1 VTSKLIHSNELT
13 KIMRPQNYCGII
25 LVDGKYIKVKY
36 TEEDTE
42 DLVVIPFIDY
52 LSHDIPI
59 YIVAHSENMFELKE
73 GFRQLK
79 EIGYQLRVLVCDESM
94 GEIAQVAQ
102 TVFPDVIIQYCLRHY
117 SANIDREFKVN
128 GIKRTLGSLNNK
140 LARLGNSFLI
150 PTRYTDIEKARNL
163 VNRIAELECRY
174 GYLINIQD
182 CFKGIL
188 WGTHNDKELTAAE
201 DQLNLQLGDMIL
213 QRYPYADNIRKR
225 YRDYY
230 QKHKF
235 LTAFL
240 RYPELG
246 IPKTT
251 NLIEGFNSTTLELRL
266 ASIRGFEKEEYA
278 KNYINALILQRRFQS
293 FTDCRAKFKHLNGRS
308 PLEISEPLHIL
319 PSHNWI
325 KFCLEINSEKVPK

>member
-1 VTSKLIHSNELT
+1 MTSKLIHSNELT
-13 KIMRPQNYCGII
+13 KLLRPQSYCGII

-36 TEEDTE
+36 TEEDTR

-52 LSHDIPI
+52 LSHDIPV
-59 YIVAHSENMFELKE
+59 YIVAHSENMFELKA
-73 GFRQLK
+73 GFQQLK
-79 EIGYQLRVLVCDESM
+79 EIGYQLKVLVCDESM

-128 GIKRTLGSLNNK
+128 GIRRTLGSLRKK
-140 LARLGNSFLI
+140 LAKLSFLI
-150 PTRYTDIEKARNL
+150 PTRHTDIEKARNL
-163 VNRIAELECRY
+163 VNRIAELESRY
-174 GYLINIQD
+174 GYLLNIQD
-182 CFKGIL
+182 CFREIL
-188 WGTHNDKELTAAE
+188 RGTHNDKELTVAE
-201 DQLNLQLGDMIL
+201 DQLNLQLGDMVL
-213 QRYPYADNIRKR
+213 EGYPYTDNIRKR
-225 YRDYY
+225 YLDYY
-230 QKHKF
+230 RKHDF

-240 RYPELG
+240 RYPELD

-278 KNYINALILQRRFQS
+278 KNYINALILRRRFLP

-308 PLEISEPLHIL
+308 PLEISEPLYML
-319 PSHNWI
+319 PSHDWI
-325 KFCLEINSEKVPK
+325 KFCLEINPRKTLK